1 MTPPPLRVCLV
12 AGEVS
17 GDRLGAALMR
27 ALSARTGGAIVF
39 SGVGGRE
46 MAAEGLVSPFPLGDL
61 AVIGFMSIPARLKT
75 ILQRI
80 RQTADAAIAARPDIL
95 VVIDSPEFT
104 HRVAKRVRARAPTI
118 PIVDYVSPSVWA
130 WRPWRARAM
139 RRYIDRVLALLP
151 FEPDIHARLGGPP
164 CVFVGHPVTDRV
176 GALRPDPAEARR
188 RETSPPVLLVM
199 PGSRG
204 SELARMLPVFRDTV
218 RAVRDRFGPL
228 DVVMPAVPHLAE
240 RVRTAVSAWPVPAR
254 VVTEATEKD
263 AAFRTARAA
272 LAKSGTGTLELAV
285 AGVPTV
291 AAYKVPWIEELVARF
306 LVQVPSFILANLVLG
321 ERVVPEFVQRDCT
334 PEQLASALLP
344 LLQDSPE
351 RQAQLAA
358 FARLDAIMEI
368 GTVSPA
374 ERAAEAVLDMVE
386 RRDAPRKSSVAL
398 TPSPS

>member
-188 RETSPPVLLVM
+188 REMSPPVLLVM

-228 DVVMPAVPHLAE
+228 DVVVPAVPHLAE

-254 VVTEATEKD
+254 VVTEAAEKD

-272 LAKSGTGTLELAV
+272 LAAVRYGNAGTGGGRGADRCRLQGSLDRGTRRSVSRAGAV
-285 AGVPTV
+285 VHPCQPRPWRARGAGIRP
-291 AAYKVPWIEELVARF
+291 ARLHAGATGF
-306 LVQVPSFILANLVLG
+306 
-321 ERVVPEFVQRDCT
+321 R
-334 PEQLASALLP
+334 
-344 LLQDSPE
+344 
-351 RQAQLAA
+351 LAA
-358 FARLDAIMEI
+358 FAARQ
-368 GTVSPA
+368 S
-374 ERAAEAVLDMVE
+374 RAAGAASRFRPARCDHGNRNGVAG
-386 RRDAPRKSSVAL
+386 RTRCRGRPRYGRK
-398 TPSPS
+398 T